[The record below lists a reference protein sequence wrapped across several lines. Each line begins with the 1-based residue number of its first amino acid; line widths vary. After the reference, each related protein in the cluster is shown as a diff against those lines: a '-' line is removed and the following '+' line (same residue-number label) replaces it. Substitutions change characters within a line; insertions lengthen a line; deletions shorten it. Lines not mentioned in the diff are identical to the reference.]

1 MKYESFW
8 VAILFVALRSLAGS
22 GTTSAVATSSL
33 QPTYTLLPTL
43 LEYPTYTSIPN
54 KSCIAFTS
62 IFWHNYTDDRR
73 YQ

>member
-8 VAILFVALRSLAGS
+8 VAILFVALGSSAGS
-22 GTTSAVATSSL
+22 GTTSALATHTL
-33 QPTYTLLPTL
+33 HTTYKLLPTYT
-43 LEYPTYTSIPN
+43 EYPTRTSL
-54 KSCIAFTS
+54 AFAP

>member
-1 MKYESFW
+1 MRYESFW
-8 VAILFVALRSLAGS
+8 VAILFVALGSLAGS

-33 QPTYTLLPTL
+33 QSTYTLLPNST
-43 LEYPTYTSIPN
+43 EYPNYTLIPT
-54 KSCIAFTS
+54 KAPLAFTL